1 MKKLIFLGVAI
12 FLALAGF
19 LTYINAESSI
29 EINQSNN
36 FGYTHSYTKAICDEN
51 NFCGDYEIVCNKDKF
66 VSAKFTGAAVQFSQ
80 DWEDPRGY
88 EIRNGIC

>member
-1 MKKLIFLGVAI
+1 MKKWISLGVAI

-19 LTYINAESSI
+19 LTYVNAESSI

-66 VSAKFTGAAVQFSQ
+66 VFVRFTGAAVQFSQ
-80 DWEDPRGY
+80 DWEDSRTL
-88 EIRNGIC
+88 ELRKKIC